1 MLSGCSLPGWFLAL
15 LPPVLKETVEPW
27 QGQVLGLQYL
37 ACFSPWPDASHCS
50 PGQELELQ
58 NCPEVRISLCEGV
71 RGTYPIDGWTSL
83 KGLQGLPS
91 SMVTAQKIFER
102 IHMEFD

>member
-1 MLSGCSLPGWFLAL
+1 MWFLAL
-15 LPPVLKETVEPW
+15 LPPVLKEILEPR

-37 ACFSPWPDASHCS
+37 ACFSPWPGATHCS

-58 NCPEVRISLCEGV
+58 NCPERGVWISLCEGV
-71 RGTYPIDGWTSL
+71 WGTYPVDGWTSL

-91 SMVTAQKIFER
+91 SMVRAEKIFER